1 MAFPIDDF
9 IGQGM
14 AKGGARP
21 NLFKASI
28 TTKSGPNFPNFEF
41 MCKASTLPA
50 TTIGNV
56 PVPYMGHKYNVPGDL
71 NYSGTMDLTV
81 IVDEG
86 LAIRKQF
93 ENWMELIRT
102 AKANAASKP
111 DYHNLMGTVQLD
123 VFGKKQDDTDKF
135 SVKLIH
141 AWPQNIG
148 DIALALDAN
157 DQIMEM
163 NVTMQYTYHEYDK

>member
-1 MAFPIDDF
+1 MAFEIDKF
-9 IGQGM
+9 ISTGM

-28 TTKSGPNFPNFEF
+28 TTKAGLSFPDFEF

-56 PVPYMGHKYNVPGDL
+56 PVPYMGHKYNVPGDIS
-71 NYSGTMDLTV
+71 YGGTMDLTV
-81 IVDEG
+81 FVDEG

-93 ENWMELIRT
+93 ETWMDLIRT

-123 VFGKKQDDTDKF
+123 VYGKTQKDNKF
-135 SVKLIH
+135 SVKLEH

-148 DIALALDAN
+148 DIALAWDAN

-163 NVTMQYTYHEYDK
+163 NVTIQYTYHVYDK